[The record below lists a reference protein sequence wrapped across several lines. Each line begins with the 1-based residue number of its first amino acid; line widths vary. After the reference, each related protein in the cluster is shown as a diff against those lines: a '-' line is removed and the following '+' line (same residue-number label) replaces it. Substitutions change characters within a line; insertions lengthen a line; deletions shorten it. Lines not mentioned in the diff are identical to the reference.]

1 MNIRNH
7 QTGEII
13 PLIRDMVAEHPDWVY
28 EQCLDLDEPS
38 DELWDLRLQ
47 NMLDQYDISDFADN
61 GWERDVC
68 GITYDADEIAEYEES
83 QHPLA

>member
-13 PLIRDMVAEHPDWVY
+13 PLIRDVVAEHPEWVY

-47 NMLDQYDISDFADN
+47 NMLDQYDISDFADHE
-61 GWERDVC
+61 WDRDVC
-68 GITYDADEIAEYEES
+68 GITYDADEIADYEGG
-83 QHPLA
+83 QQ